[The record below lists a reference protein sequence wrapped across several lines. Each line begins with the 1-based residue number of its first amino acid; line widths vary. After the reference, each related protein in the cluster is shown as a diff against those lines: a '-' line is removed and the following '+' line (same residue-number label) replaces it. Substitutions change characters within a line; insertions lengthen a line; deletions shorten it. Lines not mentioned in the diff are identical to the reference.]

1 MSAFLNR
8 VQLVGNLGLDPERRH
23 FQSSGSV
30 VTLRVATTEKYR
42 DARGEVVERTEWHS
56 VAVWPDGLQDLVTQY
71 LRKGAKVM
79 VEGKLRTR
87 KWQDESGADR
97 YSTEIHV
104 TPYDGK
110 ILFLDGPARRERDE
124 AAADAHAEGGATGAG
139 QGAGRPAARA
149 PRGRATA
156 GADAAAAADGSPPA
170 PDDDI
175 PF

>member
-23 FQSSGSV
+23 FQSGGSV

-42 DARGEVVERTEWHS
+42 DARGEAVERTEWHS

-87 KWQDESGADR
+87 KWQDEAGADR

-110 ILFLDGPARRERDE
+110 ILFLDGPARRGHDE
-124 AAADAHAEGGATGAG
+124 AGDAHAEGGATGA
-139 QGAGRPAARA
+139 AGRGAARPA
-149 PRGRATA
+149 PRGRHGRATA
-156 GADAAAAADGSPPA
+156 GADAAGAGGSTPT
-170 PDDDI
+170 PDDGI

>member
-8 VQLVGNLGLDPERRH
+8 VQLIGNLGLDPERRQ
-23 FQSSGSV
+23 FQSGGSV

-42 DARGEVVERTEWHS
+42 DARGETVERTEWHS
-56 VAVWPDGLQDLVTQY
+56 AAVWPDALQDLVIQY

-110 ILFLDGPARRERDE
+110 ILFLDGPARRGRDE
-124 AAADAHAEGGATGAG
+124 ETEAHGQGGAAG
-139 QGAGRPAARA
+139 DGPDRPAARA
-149 PRGRATA
+149 GRRARGAASEAAGTA
-156 GADAAAAADGSPPA
+156 PAGGSHAGPE
-170 PDDDI
+170 DDI